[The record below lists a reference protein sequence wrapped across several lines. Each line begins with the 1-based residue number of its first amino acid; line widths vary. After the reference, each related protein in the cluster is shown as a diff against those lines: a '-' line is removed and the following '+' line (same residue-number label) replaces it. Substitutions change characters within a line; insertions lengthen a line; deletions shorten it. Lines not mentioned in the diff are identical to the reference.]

1 MSSVPLMALRNSERR
16 SDEAHDSDQI
26 SDEEDEPLESVLAN
40 MKYRYGNRNL
50 FYFISFPYI
59 SFRYIRWKW
68 KTSHS
73 IYIIRQ
79 LTRGITSVAK
89 AEKYLSTTVISFLS

>member
-40 MKYRYGNRNL
+40 MKYRYGNRNK
-50 FYFISFPYI
+50 YKRMHVVSTISL
-59 SFRYIRWKW
+59 SDFRC
-68 KTSHS
+68 
-73 IYIIRQ
+73 
-79 LTRGITSVAK
+79 LNM
-89 AEKYLSTTVISFLS
+89 YLP

>member
-40 MKYRYGNRNL
+40 MKYRYGNRNK
-50 FYFISFPYI
+50 YKRMHGASTISL
-59 SFRYIRWKW
+59 SDFRPCSCRIPD
-68 KTSHS
+68 
-73 IYIIRQ
+73 
-79 LTRGITSVAK
+79 V
-89 AEKYLSTTVISFLS
+89 